1 MTCSWCRVN
10 EKRILKV
17 LAVRVFSFI
26 VCGCLV
32 LIANCALAVALD
44 ESTNF
49 HDSSV
54 QIKARCHE
62 SDSGVNC
69 GVYASGAAGERKV
82 IDYPGAPT
90 SILMTS
96 GVFVIEFPCGTQCS
110 ATYFYSERS
119 GLGGP
124 FPFVEAYDVER
135 GVVLLSKRNPLPM
148 YAMFSKQS
156 LVVGEVALDISKG
169 SDAFVAIKEAAVQDH
184 RFVITYTDRVGN
196 VRTIR
201 QQVPIL
207 KGRLTR

>member
-1 MTCSWCRVN
+1 M
-10 EKRILKV
+10 KILRV
-17 LAVRVFSFI
+17 LAMRIISFI
-26 VCGCLV
+26 VCSCLV
-32 LIANCALAVALD
+32 VIVDGVLAVALD
-44 ESTNF
+44 DSTNF

-69 GVYASGAAGERKV
+69 GIYASGAAGERKV

-169 SDAFVAIKEAAVQDH
+169 ADAFFTIKEAAVEDH

-196 VRTIR
+196 VLTIR
-201 QQVPIL
+201 RQVPIL
-207 KGRLTR
+207 KGRLTQ

>member
-1 MTCSWCRVN
+1 MN
-10 EKRILKV
+10 EKRIRKV

-69 GVYASGAAGERKV
+69 GIYASGAAGERKV

-169 SDAFVAIKEAAVQDH
+169 SDAFVAIKEAVVQDH
-184 RFVITYTDRVGN
+184 RFVITYTDHVGN

-201 QQVPIL
+201 RQVPIL